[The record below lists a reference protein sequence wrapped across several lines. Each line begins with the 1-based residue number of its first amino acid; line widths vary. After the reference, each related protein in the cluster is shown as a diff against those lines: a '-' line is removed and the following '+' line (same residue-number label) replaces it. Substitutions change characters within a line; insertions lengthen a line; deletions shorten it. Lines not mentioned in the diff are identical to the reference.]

1 MRDIREIFKLAP
13 NTIQGLTPNY
23 NFLDW
28 TSVLNPAG
36 SMLACQWSPILSFA
50 NGNTTALDINTS
62 FYHPD
67 PTNPLGWRG
76 FMPLPYWLQTEQLH
90 LNNMWAMYNNKNF
103 RIIPTGKSGDSSFNI
118 SSKDVFEQA
127 LKTTLGF
134 EGGYSDSKY
143 DKGGKTNYGI
153 THATYDAWRKEHG
166 KPTQSVKNITKEE
179 VRKIYYDY
187 YWVPSGA
194 NKISDPKMAIAL
206 FDTAV
211 LHGVGG
217 ARGFFKQSGGDLKTM
232 KGYDLKKFL
241 QIRQASYDK
250 IVAKDSTQKAN
261 YGNWMDRV
269 HRLMKR
275 CGF

>member
-1 MRDIREIFKLAP
+1 MTPI
-13 NTIQGLTPNY
+13 IQGATSKC

-28 TSVLNPAG
+28 TSPFNV
-36 SMLACQWSPILSFA
+36 SSDMLACQWSPIFSFA
-50 NGNTTALDINTS
+50 DVNATTLGIDNS
-62 FYHPD
+62 LYHPD
-67 PTNPLGWRG
+67 PANPLGWRSW
-76 FMPLPYWLQTEQLH
+76 MSLPCWLQTEQLH

-103 RIIPTGKSGDSSFNI
+103 KIVPTDKSEDSNFNV

-134 EGGYSDSKY
+134 EGGYANSKY

-166 KPTQSVKNITKEE
+166 KPIQDVRNITKEE
-179 VRKIYYDY
+179 VRKIYYEY

-194 NKISDPKMAIAL
+194 NKVSDPKMAIAL

-217 ARGFFKQSGGDLKTM
+217 ARGFFKRGGGDLKTM
-232 KGYDLKKFL
+232 KGCDLKKFL

-250 IVAKDSTQKAN
+250 IVAKDPTQKAN
-261 YGNWMDRV
+261 YGGWKARA
-269 HRLMKR
+269 RKLMKYF
-275 CGF
+275 GL